1 MIKIW
6 QASRR
11 HYRLNQK
18 KECRTFYLVSECTI
32 QIDAVQLVATK
43 EVATSSIQG
52 QFSAEGLSTMAKGV
66 DARVILAQS
75 VAEKSEQ
82 KEHGLKQM
90 IAAIN
95 ERNNQGKGDMNYEK
109 MLIFSELTGFET
121 VPDYDGTSEFS
132 HISNE
137 EILEL
142 LNFGMETTERQ
153 TNIFETG
160 LQEEVPVR
168 QTLHITRTV
177 KNEVGHEE
185 KDWLDFEELLNVVI
199 Y

>member
-1 MIKIW
+1 MPER
-6 QASRR
+6 S
-11 HYRLNQK
+11 
-18 KECRTFYLVSECTI
+18 
-32 QIDAVQLVATK
+32 
-43 EVATSSIQG
+43 
-52 QFSAEGLSTMAKGV
+52 
-66 DARVILAQS
+66 
-75 VAEKSEQ
+75 
-82 KEHGLKQM
+82 
-90 IAAIN
+90 
-95 ERNNQGKGDMNYEK
+95 ERNGYNYEK

-168 QTLHITRTV
+168 QTLHITQTV